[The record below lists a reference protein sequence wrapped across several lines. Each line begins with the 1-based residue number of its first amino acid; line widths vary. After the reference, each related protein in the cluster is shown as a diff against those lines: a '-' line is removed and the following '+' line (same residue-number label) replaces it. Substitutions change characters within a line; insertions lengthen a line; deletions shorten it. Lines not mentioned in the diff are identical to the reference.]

1 MSLCM
6 YVGVKTKKESAKVQS
21 SESESSSSE
30 MDLEASIPR
39 QHSTPMNSSQLNQK
53 PSVNNKPQPDTTS
66 SDSSSSEEEESEPKP
81 STKESEKALQVQSTK
96 NARTASSS
104 SDSSSSEES
113 AKGVKAIGKSQVA
126 TATGAKA
133 SAHQASSTS
142 SSDSSSEDDS
152 EEGKGLKVTPPKQ
165 ATQTKQGI
173 QETKLK
179 EKKTA
184 KKKDEVSSVGGAS
197 SNKLGVKLNSATPTK
212 MADTSASGK
221 SPVKPSS
228 NGVKAKG
235 APVDSSDSSDSD
247 SDAESVRTPSAPS
260 TPLSE
265 PQMHSV
271 VRHSQVKV
279 LEAMTIVSFCVKI

>member
-1 MSLCM
+1 M
-6 YVGVKTKKESAKVQS
+6 YVGVGTKKESAKVQS

-39 QHSTPMNSSQLNQK
+39 QHSTPMKSSQLSQK
-53 PSVNNKPQPDTTS
+53 PPVNKKPQPATAS
-66 SDSSSSEEEESEPKP
+66 SDSSSSEEESEPKS
-81 STKESEKALQVQSTK
+81 STKKIEKTLQVQPTK

-113 AKGVKAIGKSQVA
+113 AKDVKAIGKSQVA
-126 TATGAKA
+126 TATAAKA

-152 EEGKGLKVTPPKQ
+152 EEGKGLKVTTPKQ

-179 EKKTA
+179 EKKTV

-197 SNKLGVKLNSATPTK
+197 SNKPGVKLNSATPAK
-212 MADTSASGK
+212 MADTAASGK
-221 SPVKPSS
+221 SPLKPSS

-247 SDAESVRTPSAPS
+247 SDAESARTPSALS

-265 PQMHSV
+265 FQVHSGLGI
-271 VRHSQVKV
+271 HK
-279 LEAMTIVSFCVKI
+279 